1 MTPAELEG
9 ELKQGLVRPVYL
21 VAGEER
27 FLVDQAVRALRAA
40 ALAGGEP
47 SLNEDQFTAGEV
59 DVGRVLAAVR
69 TAPMLAARRLVLVR
83 SVERWEGKAPK
94 DAPSDRAPVGA
105 LDALADY
112 AADPSPTAVLALVGA
127 KVDTRRRLV
136 TALKKH
142 GGWVGCD
149 RLDDAALARW
159 VAQQVAARGC
169 RLAAGVADLLV
180 QVAGPELGSL
190 ADAVER
196 LCLFVGQGGTV
207 DEAVVSDV
215 VVRVRET
222 SVFALVDAV
231 GRRDA
236 GAALARLGEVFD
248 PRTGGLPL
256 VGLLAWSVRQL
267 LSFEAALRSGARPE
281 DAAKA
286 AGVPPFRARDLAARL
301 RGLSRIELE
310 RWLAALAEADLALK
324 GSRRPARAVLE
335 TLLLAMAYRTTGR

>member
-1 MTPAELEG
+1 MTPGELES
-9 ELKQGLVRPVYL
+9 ELKQGILRPVYL

-27 FLVDQAVRALRAA
+27 YLVDQALRSLRTA
-40 ALAGGEP
+40 ALAGAEP
-47 SLNEDQFTAGEV
+47 NLNEDQFTAGEA
-59 DVGRVLAAVR
+59 DVGRVLAALR
-69 TAPMLAARRLVLVR
+69 TVPMLAARRLVVVR
-83 SVERWEGKAPK
+83 SLERWEGKSSGDDEK
-94 DAPSDRAPVGA
+94 PSAA
-105 LDALADY
+105 LGPLESITDY
-112 AADPSPTAVLALVGA
+112 AAAPVPTSVLILVGA
-127 KVDTRRRLV
+127 KIDARRRLV
-136 TALKKH
+136 TVLKKQ
-142 GGWVGCD
+142 GAWVGCE
-149 RLDDAALARW
+149 RLDDTALARW
-159 VAQQVAARGC
+159 VAQQVSSRGC
-169 RLAAGVADLLV
+169 RLAPGVAELLV

-196 LCLFVGQGGTV
+196 LSLYAGSGATI
-207 DEAVVSDV
+207 DEAAVSEV

-267 LSFEAALRSGARPE
+267 LSFESALRTGARPE

-286 AGVPPFRARDLAARL
+286 AGVPPFRARELSARL
-301 RGLSRIELE
+301 RGLSRAELE

-335 TLLLAMAYRTTGR
+335 TLLLAMAYRGA

>member
-1 MTPAELEG
+1 MTPTELES
-9 ELKQGLVRPVYL
+9 ELKQGILRPVYL

-27 FLVDQAVRALRAA
+27 YLVDQAVRALRAA
-40 ALAGGEP
+40 ALAGAEP
-47 SLNEDQFTAGEV
+47 SLNEDHFQAGEA
-59 DVGRVLAAVR
+59 DVGRVLAAAR
-69 TAPMLAARRLVLVR
+69 TMPMLAARRLVIVR
-83 SVERWEGKAPK
+83 SVERWESKGSK
-94 DAPSDRAPVGA
+94 DDDKPSASIGP

-112 AADPSPTAVLALVGA
+112 AAAPASSAVLILVGA
-127 KVDTRRRLV
+127 KVDTRRRFVL
-136 TALKKH
+136 ALKKQ
-142 GGWVGCD
+142 GGWVNCE
-149 RLDDAALARW
+149 RLDDNALARW
-159 VAQQVAARGC
+159 VTQQVAARHA
-169 RLAAGVADLLV
+169 RLAPGVADLLV
-180 QVAGPELGSL
+180 QVAGPEIGSL

-196 LCLFVGQGGTV
+196 LSLFVGARATI
-207 DEAVVSDV
+207 DEAAVSEV

-286 AGVPPFRARDLAARL
+286 AGVPPFRARELSARI
-301 RGLSRIELE
+301 RGVSRGELE
-310 RWLAALAEADLALK
+310 RWLVALAEADLALK

-335 TLLLAMAYRTTGR
+335 TLLLAMAYRPSSP

>member
-1 MTPAELEG
+1 MTPGELES
-9 ELKQGLVRPVYL
+9 ELKQGTLRPVYL

-27 FLVDQAVRALRAA
+27 FLVDQALRSLRAA
-40 ALAGGEP
+40 ALAGAEP
-47 SLNEDQFTAGEV
+47 SLNEDHFTAGEA
-59 DVGRVLAAVR
+59 DVARVLAAAR
-69 TAPMLAARRLVLVR
+69 TVPMLAARRLVVLR
-83 SVERWEGKAPK
+83 SVERWEGKGAK
-94 DAPSDRAPVGA
+94 EDEKPSAALGP

-112 AADPSPTAVLALVGA
+112 AASPVPTAVLVLVGA
-127 KVDTRRRLV
+127 KLDARRRLV
-136 TALKKH
+136 TALKKL
-142 GGWVGCD
+142 GGWVGCE

-159 VAQQVAARGC
+159 VAQQVSRRGA
-169 RLAAGVADLLV
+169 RLAPGVAELLV

-196 LCLFVGQGGTV
+196 LCLFVGAGGAV
-207 DEAVVSDV
+207 DEAAVSEI

-267 LSFEAALRSGARPE
+267 LSFEAALRTGARPE

-286 AGVPPFRARDLAARL
+286 AGVPPFRARELSARL
-301 RGLSRIELE
+301 RGVSRAELE
-310 RWLAALAEADLALK
+310 RWLGVLAEADLALK

-335 TLLLAMAYRTTGR
+335 TLVLAMAYRGS

>member
-1 MTPAELEG
+1 MTPVELEG
-9 ELKQGLVRPVYL
+9 ELKQGILRPVYL

-27 FLVDQAVRALRAA
+27 YLVDQAVRALRTA
-40 ALAGGEP
+40 ALAGAEP
-47 SLNEDQFTAGEV
+47 SLNEDQFQAGEA
-59 DVGRVLAAVR
+59 DVARVLAAAR
-69 TAPMLAARRLVLVR
+69 TMPMLATRRLVIVR
-83 SVERWEGKAPK
+83 SVERWEGKAGK
-94 DAPSDRAPVGA
+94 DDEKPSASIGP

-112 AADPSPTAVLALVGA
+112 AAAPVASAVVILVGA
-127 KVDTRRRLV
+127 KVDTRRRFVL
-136 TALKKH
+136 ALKKQ
-142 GGWVGCD
+142 GGWVNCE
-149 RLDDAALARW
+149 RLDDAALGRW
-159 VAQQVAARGC
+159 VAQQAAARGA
-169 RLAAGVADLLV
+169 RFAPGVADLLV

-196 LCLFVGQGGTV
+196 LSLFVGAGATI
-207 DEAVVSDV
+207 DEAAVSEV

-286 AGVPPFRARDLAARL
+286 AGVPPFRARELSARV
-301 RGLSRIELE
+301 RGVSRGELE
-310 RWLAALAEADLALK
+310 RWLVALAEADLALK

-335 TLLLAMAYRTTGR
+335 TLLLAMAYRPSL